1 MIAEWIRRPGRMRST
16 DSATTARAPPGPAS
30 RATVASR
37 CRNRTAGSRTAR
49 SYKVGKS
56 SGNTH
61 ESAIRHAQANIKP
74 PHQTRCV
81 TEALARLERVFVE
94 TPGVRL
100 TAAAAAQKAG
110 LDRQVCR
117 IRLLRL
123 TETGF
128 LEQRLRGVFGVRR
141 SEAPLP

>member
-1 MIAEWIRRPGRMRST
+1 MRRST
-16 DSATTARAPPGPAS
+16 GHVDGERKTWAVANRHDFAALTRPS
-30 RATVASR
+30 RVSFHQSPVKT
-37 CRNRTAGSRTAR
+37 G
-49 SYKVGKS
+49 
-56 SGNTH
+56 
-61 ESAIRHAQANIKP
+61 ANIKP

-128 LEQRLRGVFGVRR
+128 LEQRLRGVFGVRPL
-141 SEAPLP
+141 EAPLP